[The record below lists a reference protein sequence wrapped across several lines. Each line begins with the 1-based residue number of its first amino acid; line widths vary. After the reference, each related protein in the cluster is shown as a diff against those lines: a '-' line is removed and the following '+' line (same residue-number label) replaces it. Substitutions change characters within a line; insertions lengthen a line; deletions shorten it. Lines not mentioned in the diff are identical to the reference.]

1 MAPPCYLRNAPTPSE
16 EFYIMVKVLGVTVV
30 AHPSVS
36 LYRALV
42 CRFAGVV
49 LGNRPGT
56 SSGQCLELSSH
67 LRVDF
72 FYFWM
77 RTRIECPSGPLH
89 GCRVL
94 LWLLCWLIWVLLP
107 RWGTPPYVH
116 MTRQT

>member
-49 LGNRPGT
+49 LGNRPST
-56 SSGQCLELSSH
+56 STGQGLELASY
-67 LRVDF
+67 LRVNF
-72 FYFWM
+72 LHCW
-77 RTRIECPSGPLH
+77 RRVRVECPSGSLH
-89 GCRVL
+89 DRRVL
-94 LWLLCWLIWVLLP
+94 FWLL
-107 RWGTPPYVH
+107 R
-116 MTRQT
+116 